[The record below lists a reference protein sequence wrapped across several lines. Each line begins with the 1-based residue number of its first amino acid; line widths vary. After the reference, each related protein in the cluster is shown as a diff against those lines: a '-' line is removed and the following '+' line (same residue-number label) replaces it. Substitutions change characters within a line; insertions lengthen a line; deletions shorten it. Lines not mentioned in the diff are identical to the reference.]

1 VGASVAASD
10 EQPGDEARREPDE
23 PADGPAADR
32 VVRVER
38 DGPALVLTIDRPEA
52 RNALTPQ
59 VLTQLI
65 AGLQTASA
73 EPQVRVVV
81 LTGAGDRA
89 FCAGADLA
97 SGLTADASAVEQH
110 DQRGL
115 LRRLFAATEALDK
128 PLIGRINGHALAGG
142 FGVALACDLL
152 VAADDVTFG
161 TPEVR
166 VGLWPFVI
174 SALIVEHV
182 GPKRALELMMTGQ
195 RLTASEA
202 REWGFVN
209 RVVPRAQ
216 LDDAVG
222 DLVAELVAGAP
233 LALALGRRA
242 HHESRA
248 MTPDQA
254 MAYLHGMLDLA
265 VQTDD
270 VAEGIAAFFGKRE
283 PQWRGR

>member
-1 VGASVAASD
+1 MADSD
-10 EQPGDEARREPDE
+10 DQ
-23 PADGPAADR
+23 PAATAAAAGDDGEER
-32 VVRVER
+32 AVRVER
-38 DGPALVLTIDRPEA
+38 DGAALVLTIDRPQA

-65 AGLQTASA
+65 AGLEQADA
-73 EPQVRVVV
+73 DPEVRVVV

-97 SGLTADASAVEQH
+97 SGLTAGASAVEQH
-110 DQRGL
+110 AQRGL
-115 LRRLFAATEALDK
+115 LRRLFAATESLDK
-128 PLIGRINGHALAGG
+128 PLVGRINGHALAGG

-152 VAADDVTFG
+152 VAADDAMFG

-182 GPKRALELMMTGQ
+182 GPKRALELMMTGR
-195 RLTASEA
+195 RLTADEA
-202 REWGFVN
+202 RAWGFVN
-209 RVVPRAQ
+209 RVVPRAE
-216 LDDAVG
+216 LDAAVG
-222 DLVAELVAGAP
+222 DLVDELVAGAP

-242 HHESRA
+242 YLESRA

-265 VQTDD
+265 VQTED
-270 VAEGIAAFFGKRE
+270 VAEGIAAFFGKRD

>member
-1 VGASVAASD
+1 VAGDAD
-10 EQPGDEARREPDE
+10 ERP
-23 PADGPAADR
+23 
-32 VVRVER
+32 VVRQDR
-38 DGPALVLTIDRPEA
+38 DGAVMTLTIDRPEA
-52 RNALTPQ
+52 RNALDAA
-59 VLTQLI
+59 VLTQLVE
-65 AGLQTASA
+65 GLTAA
-73 EPQVRVVV
+73 TGDPTIRVVV
-81 LTGAGDRA
+81 LTGAGDWA

-97 SGLTADASAVEQH
+97 AGLTADAGAVEQH
-110 DQRGL
+110 EQRGL
-115 LRRLFAATEALDK
+115 LRALFEATAALDK
-128 PLIGRINGHALAGG
+128 PLVGRINGHALAGG

-152 VAADDVTFG
+152 VAADDAAFG

-195 RLTASEA
+195 RLTAEQA

-209 RVVPRAQ
+209 RVVPRAE
-216 LDDAVG
+216 LDEAVAA
-222 DLVAELVAGAP
+222 LVSELTAGGP

-242 HHESRA
+242 FHESRG
-248 MTPDQA
+248 MPPDRA

-265 VQTDD
+265 VQTED
-270 VAEGIAAFFGKRE
+270 VAEGVAAFFGKRE